1 MYLYVRH
8 LIPNA
13 LPMRVFTSALP
24 VICIH
29 SASESTSCK
38 HEILV
43 YMHYS
48 SFYVARG
55 AFMCA
60 VELKVS
66 KFYIVNSNISA

>member
-8 LIPNA
+8 LLPNA
-13 LPMRVFTSALP
+13 FPMRIFTSALP
-24 VICIH
+24 IVCIH
-29 SASESTSCK
+29 SASESTTCK

-48 SFYVARG
+48 PFHMAHG

-60 VELKVS
+60 VKLKIS
-66 KFYIVNSNISA
+66 KFYIANSNISA